1 MTVTPDDIRAAS
13 EDYKLRL
20 EQHCTDIVQQLTLK
34 DDDSP
39 VHNVEKY
46 RDGLRVPIA
55 IADRIIYV
63 YCLPWAR
70 GWSIFTSPAP
80 QDIYSFSWRHV
91 TAPWSSYQLPVYC
104 PRDVIGPYHCPPIQI
119 AAAFDWVVR
128 RVASREKR
136 RRTAL
141 KKEKS

>member
-13 EDYKLRL
+13 EEYKLRV

-39 VHNVEKY
+39 VHNVESY
-46 RDGLRVPIA
+46 RDGLRVPVT
-55 IADRIIYV
+55 IADRTVYV

-70 GWSIFTSPAP
+70 GWSIFTTPASD
-80 QDIYSFSWRHV
+80 DIYSFSWRYV
-91 TAPWSSYQLPVYC
+91 NLMWRTFQMPVYC
-104 PRDVIGPYHCPPIQI
+104 PRDVNGPWNCTPIQI
-119 AAAFDWVVR
+119 AAAFDWIVR

-136 RRTAL
+136 RRSAL
-141 KKEKS
+141 KKEQS